1 MEERSTLD
9 EIVALLRQTGEAHHD
24 AYRETDGADPEWAIW
39 YAGYIQA
46 HLGNR
51 LGASITRSELVYRLL
66 LAEKEQARGGSAEE
80 WPTAYARVLLD
91 R

>member
-1 MEERSTLD
+1 MDEEQAVVKIAGLQ
-9 EIVALLRQTGEAHHD
+9 RQTGEAHHE

-46 HLGNR
+46 HIGGR

-66 LAEKEQARGGSAEE
+66 RAEKAQASATEE
-80 WPTAYARVLLD
+80 WPTAYARVLLQG
-91 R
+91 